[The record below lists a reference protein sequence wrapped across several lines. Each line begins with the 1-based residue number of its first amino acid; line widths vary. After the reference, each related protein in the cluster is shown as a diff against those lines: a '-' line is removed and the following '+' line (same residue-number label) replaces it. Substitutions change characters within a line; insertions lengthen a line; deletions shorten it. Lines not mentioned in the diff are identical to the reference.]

1 MEESASKRAKR
12 AHAHAQDPERR
23 ADALP
28 GASQSTHAA
37 SAGVGTAWDGD
48 GNDACCPA
56 PGVVIPGATETT
68 ASVSRQSSTEAIDR
82 WQHQVGKPADGAPT
96 ALTMR
101 ANVA

>member
-1 MEESASKRAKR
+1 MEESASKRAKW
-12 AHAHAQDPERR
+12 APAHAQDPERK

-28 GASQSTHAA
+28 GASQSTYAA

-56 PGVVIPGATETT
+56 PGVVIPGATEAM
-68 ASVSRQSSTEAIDR
+68 ASVSSTEAIDR
-82 WQHQVGKPADGAPT
+82 WQHQVGKPADGAPA
-96 ALTMR
+96 ALTIR

>member
-12 AHAHAQDPERR
+12 AHPHAEDPERR

-28 GASQSTHAA
+28 GASQSTYAA

-56 PGVVIPGATETT
+56 PGVVIPGATEAITF
-68 ASVSRQSSTEAIDR
+68 VSNTEASDR

-96 ALTMR
+96 PPTMR